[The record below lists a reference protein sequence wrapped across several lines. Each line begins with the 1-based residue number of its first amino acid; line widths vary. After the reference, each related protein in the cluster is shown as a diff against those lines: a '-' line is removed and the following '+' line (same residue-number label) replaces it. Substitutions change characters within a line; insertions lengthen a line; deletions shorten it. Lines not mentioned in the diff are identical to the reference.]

1 MFAKNATFAL
11 PATPDVTATLI
22 NAVFVKFSDTACSVE
37 TLLPETLTVFAA
49 LLACAN
55 PATAASYALFTA
67 LGVAASTV
75 LVLLTE
81 VDKFCVVIIVW
92 YDRLAFAVACQT
104 PEVDKNR
111 ISAFPSPALR
121 ERSVALPS
129 VIVDERRTIRSE
141 SFRMAP

>member
-1 MFAKNATFAL
+1 M
-11 PATPDVTATLI
+11 
-22 NAVFVKFSDTACSVE
+22 KFSDTACSVE

-49 LLACAN
+49 
-55 PATAASYALFTA
+55 ATAASYALFTA

-104 PEVDKNR
+104 PEVDTNR

-129 VIVDERRTIRSE
+129 VIVDARRTIRSE
-141 SFRMAP
+141 SFTMAP